1 MNQIT
6 HFLIHVLMQYVPF
19 VFYMVVLVQLI
30 GLPAPAIPFLIAA
43 GILVGAGHM
52 ILGTAVGLGVLV
64 VLFGDQFRYTF
75 SRRPDRR
82 EFEFHSESGT
92 IIPPPGRFV
101 GLRMSNY
108 LLHSRVGTSLLVGIG
123 VGLGYAFSDRLD
135 TAVSMVAHPGP
146 VTALVVLGIAA
157 GYFIYNA
164 LHRAGGWRLVSTLA
178 IPHIT
183 KYTPEREYHA
193 VIDLRSEGPSQDVS
207 STPVSLAFAAVL
219 RPDARSR
226 RSPKLR

>member
-64 VLFGDQFRYTF
+64 VLFGDRFRYTL
-75 SRRPDRR
+75 SCRPDRR
-82 EFEFHSESGT
+82 EFHSESGT
-92 IIPPPGRFV
+92 IVPPPGRFV
-101 GLRMSNY
+101 GLRMSHY
-108 LLHSRVGTSLLVGIG
+108 LLHSRVGTSLLVGSG
-123 VGLGYAFSDRLD
+123 VGLGYAFSGRLD
-135 TAVSMVAHPGP
+135 TAVSMVVHPGP

-164 LHRAGGWRLVSTLA
+164 LHRAGGWRLVSKLT

-183 KYTPEREYHA
+183 KEMPEGKKPA
-193 VIDLRSEGPSQDVS
+193 VIELRPQATPQEVS
-207 STPVSLAFAAVL
+207 STPGSLAFSGVL
-219 RPDARSR
+219 RSDTRLR
-226 RSPKLR
+226 RRQKMR